1 MLTKTCNCERAAIFL
16 WYCLLISW
24 FSVHVRQAC
33 VIPLS
38 LCPSAVDAIVFSGKA
53 FHSTWI
59 KRKKTLRFGSKYFI
73 LKMYGKPLIN
83 SKLHVGMERAFYSTW
98 QQSSYRSL
106 KPGKF
111 WNFISLVWKVM
122 DFDQVVMESHG
133 KWLKMNFVKKQ
144 KQKQNKKFL
153 EQSSVIGTVIL
164 FVFVGP
170 CLVQRYVRICW
181 ACWQKIVKNFKFV
194 NPQFCKDITQ
204 NHKICKFCK
213 HVQS

>member
-1 MLTKTCNCERAAIFL
+1 MASLWLIVSYMWVWKELSIQHDNRVLTDH
-16 WYCLLISW
+16 W
-24 FSVHVRQAC
+24 
-33 VIPLS
+33 
-38 LCPSAVDAIVFSGKA
+38 
-53 FHSTWI
+53 
-59 KRKKTLRFGSKYFI
+59 
-73 LKMYGKPLIN
+73 
-83 SKLHVGMERAFYSTW
+83 
-98 QQSSYRSL
+98 

-122 DFDQVVMESHG
+122 DFDQVVMESRG

>member
-33 VIPLS
+33 VITLS

-73 LKMYGKPLIN
+73 LKIYGKPLIN

-106 KPGKF
+106 KT
-111 WNFISLVWKVM
+111 WKVLE
-122 DFDQVVMESHG
+122 FYFPSLKSHG
-133 KWLKMNFVKKQ
+133 FW
-144 KQKQNKKFL
+144 
-153 EQSSVIGTVIL
+153 SSGHGKSWKVTE
-164 FVFVGP
+164 
-170 CLVQRYVRICW
+170 
-181 ACWQKIVKNFKFV
+181 NE
-194 NPQFCKDITQ
+194 FCKKTKTKTKQEIPQT
-204 NHKICKFCK
+204 KFCNWHSNFGCFWWAMSCPEICQDLLSLLTK
-213 HVQS
+213 NREEF

>member
-24 FSVHVRQAC
+24 FSVLVRQAC
-33 VIPLS
+33 VITLS

-73 LKMYGKPLIN
+73 LKIYGKPLIN

-106 KPGKF
+106 KT
-111 WNFISLVWKVM
+111 WKVLE
-122 DFDQVVMESHG
+122 FYFPSLKSHGFWSSGHG

>member
-33 VIPLS
+33 VITLL
-38 LCPSAVDAIVFSGKA
+38 LCPSTVDAIVLSGKA

-73 LKMYGKPLIN
+73 LKIYGKPLIN

-106 KPGKF
+106 KT
-111 WNFISLVWKVM
+111 WKVLE
-122 DFDQVVMESHG
+122 FYGSFPWSEKSWILIKWSWKVVESDW
-133 KWLKMNFVKKQ
+133 KLILLKKTETKKEIPQTNFC
-144 KQKQNKKFL
+144 NWHNNF
-153 EQSSVIGTVIL
+153 GC
-164 FVFVGP
+164 F
-170 CLVQRYVRICW
+170 CW
-181 ACWQKIVKNFKFV
+181 AMSCPEICQDLQSLLTKNREE
-194 NPQFCKDITQ
+194 C
-204 NHKICKFCK
+204 
-213 HVQS
+213 